1 MNKPTVMIFALVS
14 MLSLSACTTD
24 VQENAD
30 DSVNRSAKE
39 ATNTENIDKRKL
51 KESMMTLRGTI
62 VYQNFE
68 GGFFSFI
75 ADDGSQYTP
84 QTLAPEHRR
93 DGLIVQI
100 TGEIITDMMTTT
112 QFGQLLKVH
121 DLTVLDASKTSPA
134 SDMSL

>member
-1 MNKPTVMIFALVS
+1 MNKPTLTIVALVS

-24 VQENAD
+24 VQDNAE
-30 DSVNRSAKE
+30 DSVKRSIKE
-39 ATNTENIDKRKL
+39 ATNTENMDKPKL

-93 DGLIVQI
+93 DGLVVQI
-100 TGEIITDMMTTT
+100 TGEIVTDMMTTT

-121 DLTVLDASKTSPA
+121 NLTVLDASKTLPSE
-134 SDMSL
+134 DTSL